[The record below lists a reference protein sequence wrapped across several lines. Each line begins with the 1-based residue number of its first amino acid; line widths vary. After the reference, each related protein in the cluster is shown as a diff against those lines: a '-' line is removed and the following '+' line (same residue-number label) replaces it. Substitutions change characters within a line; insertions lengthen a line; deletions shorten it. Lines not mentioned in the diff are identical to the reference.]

1 VYYRRHLSKHQQCD
15 KENEKNLTTESYKEF
30 YMNKIFKVAL
40 AMIVMAF
47 SANQVLAQGGPPPI
61 VDMRVTSKAFADGA
75 VVPLKYTLH
84 GDNIQPDFTI
94 TGAPATAVSYAI
106 IMHDIEVALGSNTD
120 DVTHWVA
127 FNIPSPNIAEG
138 SLPAGSVN
146 GNNIRNQPGY
156 MGSGAPLKERF
167 HHYVFEFYALNAN
180 LDLKEG
186 ASRADVMAAMQGKVV
201 GKAAY
206 IGRYANAQ
214 P

>member
-1 VYYRRHLSKHQQCD
+1 MK
-15 KENEKNLTTESYKEF
+15 
-30 YMNKIFKVAL
+30 KIFTLAL
-40 AMIVMAF
+40 AMVVMAF
-47 SANQVLAQGGPPPI
+47 TANQVVAAEFQLPP
-61 VDMRVTSKAFADGA
+61 MKVTSKAFADGA
-75 VVPLKYTLH
+75 VIPIKYTSH

-94 TGAPATAVSYAI
+94 TGAPETTVSYAVI
-106 IMHDIEVALGSNTD
+106 LHDIEVALSPSTD

-138 SLPAGSVN
+138 SLPTGSVY
-146 GNNIRNQPGY
+146 GNNITGRAAF
-156 MGSGAPLKERF
+156 MGSGAPMKDRF

-201 GKAAY
+201 AKAAY
-206 IGRYANAQ
+206 VGRYADAR